1 MKTVTQTEINKE
13 HKPGYKLTKLGW
25 IPKEWN
31 RLEFG
36 EFTTKN
42 NEKYNPQIE
51 NGDENPVCIELE
63 NIEQGTGRLL
73 NYIFANNQKSIKNKF
88 NKGQILFGKLRPYLK
103 KFWFAT
109 FNGVCSSEIWVLY
122 SVSNK
127 IENKY
132 LYYVIQSHDFIEL
145 TKVSSGTK
153 MPRADWEYISKI
165 PFILPPLP
173 EQQKIAQILSTWDKA
188 IEKTEQLIH
197 AKTQL
202 KKGLMQQLLTGRKR
216 FKEFAG
222 EKWEEYV
229 LGDLGKTF
237 NGLSGKSKNDFGSGY
252 PYIPY
257 LNVINN
263 SRVNPDQMDNV
274 SVDSNEK
281 QNAVKYGDIFFTTSS
296 ETPEEAGMPSVL
308 LNELDTTYLNSF
320 CFGFRL
326 HNFDV
331 LSPAF
336 ARFYLRSY
344 LIRKDIYRLAQG
356 STRYNISKKEVVKIK
371 ILLPSNEEQQKIA
384 SFLSSLEEELIVLDK
399 RLLNFSEQ
407 KKGLMQK
414 LLTGEV
420 RVKLNNLKMNN
431 ELNKQLEKL
440 ILLIDKLSISTN
452 KIGVSFH
459 GKKGSEL
466 KLKGFIYLDLMQRIN
481 ANLEALLVLLKGLN
495 TSPEF
500 KSSIAIILRTCLSD
514 VLTGY
519 YLYTFMKDETS
530 FENEV
535 KVLGIDYANYIIA
548 MVEDEPKFN
557 PHNISKTNK
566 IEYIKQKKN
575 QIASD
580 YTDLIK
586 DYDEDTGKLTKY
598 KPADLRAN
606 SSSELF
612 FSEADKKSPIT
623 DKHKYE
629 RLLKFDVLFNQAYI
643 YILIRFYAQ
652 FHHYGYFNREVN
664 KLDLLSNFAF
674 VVQSFHQITAAILT
688 FGGFIEADSKL
699 LANVEEILAEFEGF
713 YGLTKKE

>member
-202 KKGLMQQLLTGRKR
+202 KKGLMQQLLTGKKR
-216 FKEFAG
+216 F
-222 EKWEEYV
+222 
-229 LGDLGKTF
+229 
-237 NGLSGKSKNDFGSGY
+237 GKSQETNELTKTKFGLLPKDWEIIKFGDVADKNVKWSLTGGPFGSNLKVEDYTKTG
-252 PYIPY
+252 IRIIQ
-257 LNVINN
+257 L
-263 SRVNPDQMDNV
+263 
-274 SVDSNEK
+274 
-281 QNAVKYGDIFFTTSS
+281 QNIGDGVFNDAYKIYTSS
-296 ETPEEAGMPSVL
+296 NKAD
-308 LNELDTTYLNSF
+308 ELQSCNIYGGEIIISKMGDPVARA
-320 CFGFRL
+320 CFIPKTDDRFLMASDGIRLVPDKEKFDKIFVKEYINFKAFRKAAIKA
-326 HNFDV
+326 
-331 LSPAF
+331 ST
-336 ARFYLRSY
+336 
-344 LIRKDIYRLAQG
+344 G
-356 STRYNISKKEVVKIK
+356 STRQRIGLNDLKKLPFVKLK
-371 ILLPSNEEQQKIA
+371 VEEQRKI
-384 SFLSSLEEELIVLDK
+384 SSILSISNNEIIMLSKHFD
-399 RLLNFSEQ
+399 LLKKQ

-420 RVKLNNLKMNN
+420 RVN
-431 ELNKQLEKL
+431 
-440 ILLIDKLSISTN
+440 TN
-452 KIGVSFH
+452 
-459 GKKGSEL
+459 
-466 KLKGFIYLDLMQRIN
+466 
-481 ANLEALLVLLKGLN
+481 
-495 TSPEF
+495 
-500 KSSIAIILRTCLSD
+500 
-514 VLTGY
+514 
-519 YLYTFMKDETS
+519 
-530 FENEV
+530 
-535 KVLGIDYANYIIA
+535 
-548 MVEDEPKFN
+548 
-557 PHNISKTNK
+557 
-566 IEYIKQKKN
+566 
-575 QIASD
+575 
-580 YTDLIK
+580 
-586 DYDEDTGKLTKY
+586 
-598 KPADLRAN
+598 
-606 SSSELF
+606 
-612 FSEADKKSPIT
+612 
-623 DKHKYE
+623 
-629 RLLKFDVLFNQAYI
+629 
-643 YILIRFYAQ
+643 
-652 FHHYGYFNREVN
+652 
-664 KLDLLSNFAF
+664 
-674 VVQSFHQITAAILT
+674 
-688 FGGFIEADSKL
+688 
-699 LANVEEILAEFEGF
+699 
-713 YGLTKKE
+713 